1 MKRTTLRAAG
11 VSVLTAVALGAAAAP
26 AALAAGTT
34 GTTGTPS
41 VEVRKIFTGNG
52 IVASLDVSFDYVC
65 NADTE
70 RLDVTLLSAPAG
82 RKPVYLTATKAKG
95 DLQCDGRKHT
105 GLAEWHD
112 MVDANVPARATL
124 ELYGKGSVL
133 QTPLVEKT
141 MKPGPGRLPF
151 GD

>member
-11 VSVLTAVALGAAAAP
+11 VSVLTAVALGAAAP
-26 AALAAGTT
+26 AALAA

-82 RKPVYLTATKAKG
+82 RKPVFLTATKTKG
-95 DLQCDGRKHT
+95 DLQCDGKKHT

-112 MVDANVPARATL
+112 LVDANVPARATL
-124 ELYGKGSVL
+124 ELYGKGNLL